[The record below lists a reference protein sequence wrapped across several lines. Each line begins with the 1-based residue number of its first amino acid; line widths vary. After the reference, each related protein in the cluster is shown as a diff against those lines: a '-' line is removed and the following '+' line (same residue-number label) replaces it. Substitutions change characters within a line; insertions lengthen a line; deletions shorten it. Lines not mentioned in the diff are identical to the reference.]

1 MQIVLYA
8 TDSVCMNGMVE
19 VRRLSNGRE
28 TIQEEEK
35 SFDFSSSCDSEA
47 IRTLD
52 PRLRRALLYP
62 AELRNLP
69 IYAKRGITSF
79 ASAKI
84 VRFFRCTKY
93 FLAFFCFNGKM
104 VVKES
109 DFLFK
114 ISDHRTQVMHC
125 NTATMQGEVAGLLH
139 LVE

>member
-1 MQIVLYA
+1 
-8 TDSVCMNGMVE
+8 MNGMVE

-28 TIQEEEK
+28 TIQQEEK
-35 SFDFSSSCDSEA
+35 SFDFSSCCDSEA

-69 IYAKRGITSF
+69 ICAKRGTPSF

-84 VRFFRCTKY
+84 VRFFRCAKY

-104 VVKES
+104 VVRER
-109 DFLFK
+109 DFLLK
-114 ISDHRTQVMHC
+114 IPNHSAQVMHC
-125 NTATMQGEVAGLLH
+125 NTATVQGEVACFLH

>member
-28 TIQEEEK
+28 TIQQEEK
-35 SFDFSSSCDSEA
+35 SFDFSSLCDSEA

-84 VRFFRCTKY
+84 VRFFRCAKY

-114 ISDHRTQVMHC
+114 IPDHRTQVMHC
-125 NTATMQGEVAGLLH
+125 NTATV
-139 LVE
+139 

>member
-1 MQIVLYA
+1 MISNYLYFP
-8 TDSVCMNGMVE
+8 VVHRKGE
-19 VRRLSNGRE
+19 LSQNL
-28 TIQEEEK
+28 IPLMIF
-35 SFDFSSSCDSEA
+35 SFFPLCDSEA

-69 IYAKRGITSF
+69 ICAKQGNPSF

-84 VRFFRCTKY
+84 VRFFRCAKY

-104 VVKES
+104 VVKER
-109 DFLFK
+109 DFLLK
-114 ISDHRTQVMHC
+114 IPYHLVQVMHC
-125 NTATMQGEVAGLLH
+125 NTATVQGQVTGLLH